1 MVRKGLPFQHDMGCT
16 FSWRQHKHWAS
27 HMPLLVGSKAS
38 DDKLTV
44 SLTKT

>member
-1 MVRKGLPFQHDMGCT
+1 MVRRGLPFQHDMGRT
-16 FSWRQHKHWAS
+16 FSSRQQKYPAC

-44 SLTKT
+44 SLTRT